1 MNDLLDRLNRRRFP
15 WLATTAYAGNIA
27 SAAYMPQRGV
37 TVTVDTGKPDQ
48 DIDDAI
54 ARIGALEANLTEL
67 LRLYDWRAEV
77 GSAITHA
84 EAIKYGAEK
93 KAAWIEAR
101 RLLTES
107 PSGVARHQ
115 QGETK

>member
-1 MNDLLDRLNRRRFP
+1 MSDLLARLGKRRFP
-15 WLATTAYAGNIA
+15 WLATSAYAGNISSVA
-27 SAAYMPQRGV
+27 QMPQYGV
-37 TVTVDTGKPDQ
+37 TVTVDPSKPDA

-54 ARIGALEANLTEL
+54 KRIEALEANLTEL

-77 GSAITHA
+77 GTEITKP

-101 RLLTES
+101 RLLTGNIS
-107 PSGVARHQ
+107 
-115 QGETK
+115 